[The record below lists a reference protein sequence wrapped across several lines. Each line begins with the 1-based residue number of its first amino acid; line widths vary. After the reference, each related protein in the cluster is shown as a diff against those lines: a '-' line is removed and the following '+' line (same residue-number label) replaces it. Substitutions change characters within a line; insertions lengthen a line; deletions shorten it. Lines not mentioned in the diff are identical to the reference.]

1 MNFFHARKTFTQKTR
16 KNERRCSR
24 LSTQW
29 WSFWSVSLTFD
40 GLNRVFIPSTII
52 ESCLIVSMSK
62 ESSTRNPLHT
72 TDVES
77 GRSTR
82 SSSIHKV
89 VNLGV
94 LPTPIAKPDTKPFA
108 VSPSVA
114 IVVFIVF
121 VGDSSRGI
129 LFPALWPLC
138 SSLGGMLVDISCVSL
153 SLTPIYPLSN
163 LGTLVDMGYL
173 VAMFSV
179 GRLVAA
185 TPFGYYC
192 DRVRHK
198 VTMHFVI
205 HPVTHSKIP
214 SLNLSVKPFSMVLVD
229 NPCTPTQ
236 CH

>member
-1 MNFFHARKTFTQKTR
+1 
-16 KNERRCSR
+16 
-24 LSTQW
+24 
-29 WSFWSVSLTFD
+29 
-40 GLNRVFIPSTII
+40 
-52 ESCLIVSMSK
+52 MSK
-62 ESSTRNPLHT
+62 EIPTRNPLHT

-236 CH
+236 CPLMMITDAVGGRQCCGCVWCRHLGQRVSNPTTRCLVSGTGSL

>member
-1 MNFFHARKTFTQKTR
+1 MYPYWH
-16 KNERRCSR
+16 
-24 LSTQW
+24 
-29 WSFWSVSLTFD
+29 SL
-40 GLNRVFIPSTII
+40 
-52 ESCLIVSMSK
+52 
-62 ESSTRNPLHT
+62 
-72 TDVES
+72 
-77 GRSTR
+77 
-82 SSSIHKV
+82 
-89 VNLGV
+89 
-94 LPTPIAKPDTKPFA
+94 
-108 VSPSVA
+108 
-114 IVVFIVF
+114 
-121 VGDSSRGI
+121 I
-129 LFPALWPLC
+129 LTLYR
-138 SSLGGMLVDISCVSL
+138 
-153 SLTPIYPLSN
+153 T

-236 CH
+236 CPLMMITDAVGGRQCCGCVWCRHLGQRVSNPTTRCLVSGTGTATVVHLYPSILLSNVFYHFYF